1 LDAVVPLARAVELGF
16 DGPAHV
22 MGILNLTPDS
32 FSDGG
37 RLHSA
42 AHAVEEG
49 LRMLE
54 EGASILD
61 IGGESTRPG
70 AAPVTLDEE
79 LARTLPVIEGLRRHT
94 QAPLSI
100 DTTKAQVALAALGAG
115 ANILNDVSGMT
126 LDPQMLE
133 VAARSGAVVVLMHM
147 RGTPQTMQRHAA
159 YDDVVAEVARAL
171 EGLRDRAVAAGVA
184 PSRVWLDPGLGFAK
198 EADDNARLLGH
209 TPALASLG
217 CPLLVGPSR
226 KRFLGALTQTPN
238 PLDRDWATCAAVALA
253 AFLGA
258 QVVRVHAVLPAVH
271 AVKVAHALRLADP
284 TWPQNARG
292 A

>member
-1 LDAVVPLARAVELGF
+1 
-16 DGPAHV
+16 
-22 MGILNLTPDS
+22 
-32 FSDGG
+32 
-37 RLHSA
+37 
-42 AHAVEEG
+42 
-49 LRMLE
+49 
-54 EGASILD
+54 
-61 IGGESTRPG
+61 
-70 AAPVTLDEE
+70 
-79 LARTLPVIEGLRRHT
+79 
-94 QAPLSI
+94 
-100 DTTKAQVALAALGAG
+100 
-115 ANILNDVSGMT
+115 
-126 LDPQMLE
+126 
-133 VAARSGAVVVLMHM
+133 
-147 RGTPQTMQRHAA
+147 MQRHAA